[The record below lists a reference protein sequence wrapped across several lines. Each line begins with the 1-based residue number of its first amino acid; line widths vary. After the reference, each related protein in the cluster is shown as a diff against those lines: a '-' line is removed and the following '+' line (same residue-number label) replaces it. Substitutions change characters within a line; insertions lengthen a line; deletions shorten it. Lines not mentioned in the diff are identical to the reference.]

1 MIVLLLAVEFLL
13 LNKAEPYMPH
23 STNLCSIKYMD
34 GWEFFMQNM
43 TYVMLKRT
51 YSVPGGIND
60 SMCVMAPYHPRIN
73 LTRHVMNKTF
83 TYRNM
88 SSTYK
93 LFPNV
98 SFWPIGKLHLEF
110 RSETPYISG
119 VKPRGR
125 KDYNYVGSS
134 ILMSWFGYSLP
145 APQWHF
151 IYCDQYCAVVRVLS
165 ETHDGRGARGG
176 RWNRCEQWIRFDK
189 KMRGNKADKF
199 TDTSNCDSHFEAVC
213 DTTSTEQVYNEQYC
227 ASTL

>member
-134 ILMSWFGYSLP
+134 ILM
-145 APQWHF
+145 
-151 IYCDQYCAVVRVLS
+151 C
-165 ETHDGRGARGG
+165 ARGG